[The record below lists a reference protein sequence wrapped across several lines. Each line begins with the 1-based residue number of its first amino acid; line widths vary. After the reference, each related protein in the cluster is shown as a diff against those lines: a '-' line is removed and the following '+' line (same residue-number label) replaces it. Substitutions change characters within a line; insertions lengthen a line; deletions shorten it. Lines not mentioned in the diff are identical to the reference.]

1 MGQNERVGDYRKLD
15 VWRKAHALAINVH
28 RDAGNI
34 QGSRYASLRSQLI
47 RAAMSI
53 PANIVEGRSQTSEKD
68 FGRFLRYAAGS
79 ASELEYHLTLARD
92 IGVMPNKEFTPL
104 HSQTVEVRKML
115 HGLVKSVSRE
125 SHPQRSVA
133 GS

>member
-1 MGQNERVGDYRKLD
+1 MGDYRKLD

-28 RDAGNI
+28 RDAGI
-34 QGSRYASLRSQLI
+34 IKGARYASLRSQLT

-53 PANIVEGRSQTSEKD
+53 PANIVEGRSQISEKE

-92 IGVMPNKEFTPL
+92 IGVMPNKHFTPL
-104 HSQTVEVRKML
+104 HSQAVEVRKML
-115 HGLVKSVSRE
+115 HGLVKSVARE
-125 SHPQRSVA
+125 VDPQRTVA
-133 GS
+133 G